1 MIKEFNIDVPMKLNG
16 ITLRQYQE
24 WMKIL
29 EKYQDDKRE
38 DEEYLKVKMLQIF
51 CGLSIEDTYK
61 IPLQSFDDVVKH
73 ISGMFFDN
81 RNKFHD
87 SFLMKDD
94 KGEVLEF
101 GMIPNLD
108 KMTFG
113 EYVDLDKYIND
124 SQSYNKAMAILFR
137 PKIHILNN
145 NYTIED
151 YEGSAK
157 WSEYLLDMPVNVAIG
172 AIAFMLRLQNQ
183 LLKLTQASSQAQVE
197 KGLEVAYKQTSEE
210 NMDGFNQYT
219 LWLKKMQLE
228 SMKQ

>member
-29 EKYQDDKRE
+29 EKYQADERE
-38 DEEYLKVKMLQIF
+38 DEDYLKVKMLQIF
-51 CGLSIEDTYK
+51 CNLSIEDTYK
-61 IPLQSFDDVVKH
+61 IPLQNFDDVVKH
-73 ISGMFFDN
+73 ISSMFYDN
-81 RNKFHD
+81 RNVHLD
-87 SFLMKDD
+87 SFIMKDD

-108 KMTFG
+108 KMSFG

-124 SQSYNKAMAILFR
+124 SQNFHKAMAVLFR

-145 NYTIED
+145 NYTIEE
-151 YEGSAK
+151 YSGSAK

-183 LLKLTQASSQAQVE
+183 LLKHIQASSSQQVQE
-197 KGLEVAYKQTSEE
+197 GLELAYKQTSEE
-210 NMDGFNQYT
+210 NTDGFKAYS

-228 SMKQ
+228 LMKQ

>member
-1 MIKEFNIDVPMKLNG
+1 MIKEFNINVPMKLNG

-29 EKYQDDKRE
+29 EKYQADERE

-61 IPLQSFDDVVKH
+61 IPLQNFDDVVKH
-73 ISGMFFDN
+73 ISAMFFDN

-124 SQSYNKAMAILFR
+124 SQNYNKAMAILFR

-183 LLKLTQASSQAQVE
+183 LLKLTQVSSQAQVE

-210 NMDGFNQYT
+210 NTDGFNQYT

>member
-1 MIKEFNIDVPMKLNG
+1 
-16 ITLRQYQE
+16 
-24 WMKIL
+24 
-29 EKYQDDKRE
+29 
-38 DEEYLKVKMLQIF
+38 
-51 CGLSIEDTYK
+51 
-61 IPLQSFDDVVKH
+61 
-73 ISGMFFDN
+73 MFFDN
-81 RNKFHD
+81 KNKHYD

-94 KGEVLEF
+94 KGGVLEF

-183 LLKLTQASSQAQVE
+183 LLKLTQASSQVQVE
-197 KGLEVAYKQTSEE
+197 KGLELAYKQTSEE
-210 NMDGFNQYT
+210 STDGFNQYT

>member
-1 MIKEFNIDVPMKLNG
+1 MIKEFNINVPMKLNG

-29 EKYQDDKRE
+29 EKYKKDERD

-61 IPLQSFDDVVKH
+61 IPLQNFDDVVSH
-73 ISGMFFDN
+73 ISGMFYN
-81 RNKFHD
+81 NKNKHYD

-124 SQSYNKAMAILFR
+124 SQNYHKAMAVLFR

-157 WSEYLLDMPVNVAIG
+157 WSEFLLDMPVNVAIG
-172 AIAFMLRLQNQ
+172 AIAFMSRLQNQ
-183 LLKLTQASSQAQVE
+183 LLKLIQASSSNQVE

-210 NMDGFNQYT
+210 NTDGFNQYT